1 MIERVGLSNLGQ
13 PHTPGMNRLVTLKH
27 SQLAW
32 QSPAPARLAINRQA
46 NERRPMNRA

>member
-13 PHTPGMNRLVTLKH
+13 PHLATLKH

>member
-13 PHTPGMNRLVTLKH
+13 PHLATLKH

-32 QSPAPARLAINRQA
+32 QSPVRLAINRQA